1 MARQPHHKL
10 IRDRIPDILN
20 REGVPFAVQPM
31 SPEEY
36 RQALR
41 QKLVEEAIEA
51 ATADQADLV
60 TELADL
66 LEVIDAT
73 LMAYNLH
80 CDRVLACQAQRRTER
95 GGFQQRLKLLWTEID
110 D

>member
-73 LMAYNLH
+73 LMAYNLPLRPGAGLPGATTH
-80 CDRVLACQAQRRTER
+80 RAR
-95 GGFQQRLKLLWTEID
+95 GLSAALETPVDGD
-110 D
+110 